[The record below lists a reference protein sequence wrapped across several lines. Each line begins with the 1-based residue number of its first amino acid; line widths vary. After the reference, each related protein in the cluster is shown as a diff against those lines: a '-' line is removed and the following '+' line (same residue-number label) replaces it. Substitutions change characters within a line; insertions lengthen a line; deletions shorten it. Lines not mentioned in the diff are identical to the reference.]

1 VRREEPAPPTES
13 SVDGAALPGLPPRSD
28 VDRRIAAM
36 VAPAATSARATSSS
50 GSTTV
55 KSGDTLAVLVQRV
68 YGRVDLTLLDLVK
81 AANPAVGDIDV
92 IVPGN
97 TVTFPSLEP
106 ASMVHRTA
114 AGTYAVTVLT
124 APSATSPEVDRVR
137 ARLTGRNLTLDLV
150 PVRLARDLT
159 VVRVVVQGFGDRAEA
174 AAFYRAVAPVGAAAT
189 RPAGRRS

>member
-1 VRREEPAPPTES
+1 MTPSA
-13 SVDGAALPGLPPRSD
+13 
-28 VDRRIAAM
+28 
-36 VAPAATSARATSSS
+36 APATAPNAATTIRT
-50 GSTTV
+50 
-55 KSGDTLAVLVQRV
+55 GDTLAVLIQRV

-92 IVPGN
+92 IVPGH

-106 ASMVHRTA
+106 ASMVHRTS
-114 AGTYAVTVLT
+114 AGAYAVTVLT
-124 APSATSPEVDRVR
+124 APSATSPEVERVR

-159 VVRVVVQGFGDRAEA
+159 AVRVVVEGFRDRAEA
-174 AAFYRAVAPVGAAAT
+174 AAFYRAIAAVGAAAT

>member
-1 VRREEPAPPTES
+1 MIILIDNYDSFTFNLYHYLGELGAETVVHRNDQI
-13 SVDGAALPGLPPRSD
+13 SVGQVLSAGPEAIVLSPGPCTPNEAG
-28 VDRRIAAM
+28 IC
-36 VAPAATSARATSSS
+36 
-50 GSTTV
+50 
-55 KSGDTLAVLVQRV
+55 
-68 YGRVDLTLLDLVK
+68 LDLVK

-106 ASMVHRTA
+106 AAMVHRTA
-114 AGTYAVTVLT
+114 AGTYAVTVVT

-137 ARLTGRNLTLDLV
+137 SRIAGRNLTLDLI

-159 VVRVVVQGFGDRAEA
+159 AVRVVVQGFADRAEA
-174 AAFYRAVAPVGAAAT
+174 AAFYRAAAPVGAAAT

>member
-1 VRREEPAPPTES
+1 
-13 SVDGAALPGLPPRSD
+13 
-28 VDRRIAAM
+28 
-36 VAPAATSARATSSS
+36 
-50 GSTTV
+50 
-55 KSGDTLAVLVQRV
+55 
-68 YGRVDLTLLDLVK
+68 
-81 AANPAVGDIDV
+81 V

-124 APSATSPEVDRVR
+124 APSATSPEVAGVR
-137 ARLTGRNLTLDLV
+137 SRIAGRNLTLDLI

-159 VVRVVVQGFGDRAEA
+159 AVRVVVQGFGDRTDA
-174 AAFYRAVAPVGAAAT
+174 AAFYRAAAPVGAAAT